1 MKVKDIM
8 NSPVQSCGPETNLG
22 AAAMMMWDSD
32 CGALPVVNYE
42 GKVVGMITDRDICM
56 AVATKNRP
64 PSEITVFE
72 TITGQVYACAPG
84 DDIHDAMKT
93 MAKDQVRR
101 LPVIND
107 AGVLAG
113 VLSMNDIVLHAGE
126 TKGRYASAISC
137 EDVAHTFK
145 AIDAHRIL
153 VGV

>member
-1 MKVKDIM
+1 MTVKDIM

-32 CGALPVVNYE
+32 CGALPAVNYE

-56 AVATKNRP
+56 AAATKNRT

-93 MAKDQVRR
+93 MAKHQVRR

-107 AGVLAG
+107 AGVLVG

-126 TKGRYASAISC
+126 TKGRHAHVITPDDAIR
-137 EDVAHTFK
+137 AFK
-145 AIDAHRIL
+145 AIDAHRVL
-153 VGV
+153 VGL

>member
-8 NSPVQSCGPETNLG
+8 ISPVQSCGPETSLG
-22 AAAMMMWDSD
+22 AVAMMMWDSD

-42 GKVVGMITDRDICM
+42 GTVVGMITDRDICM
-56 AVATKNRP
+56 AAATKNRP
-64 PSEITVFE
+64 LSEITVFE

-93 MAKDQVRR
+93 MAKHQVRR
-101 LPVIND
+101 LPVIHD
-107 AGVLAG
+107 TGMLAG
-113 VLSMNDIVLHAGE
+113 ILSVNDIVLHAGE
-126 TKGRYASAISC
+126 TKWTRAPAISY

-153 VGV
+153 VGL